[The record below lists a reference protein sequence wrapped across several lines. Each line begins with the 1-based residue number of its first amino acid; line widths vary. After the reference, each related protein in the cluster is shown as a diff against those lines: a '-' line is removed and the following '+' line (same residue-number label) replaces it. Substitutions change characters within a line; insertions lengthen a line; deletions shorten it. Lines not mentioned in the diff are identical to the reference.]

1 MFNRNIFASRL
12 KSLRTTAGLSGL
24 DLSHAV
30 GLKNR
35 GSIAQFETC
44 RTTPSADV
52 LVALADFFCVAVDY
66 LAGRDDDPQKEKYI
80 ARAEDALDLVRERAS
95 TTLAAIGEAV
105 ITTDAAGHVMYMNRA
120 AEELLGMSLEQL
132 VTSELVQHQLAG
144 ARVVKA
150 FNHIPAA
157 EILSTARP
165 AGASDRRAL
174 IVAGDDD

>member
-80 ARAEDALDLVRERAS
+80 ARAEDALLSGLPEPLQLVFAYNKEQCSAEKLPVFFAS
-95 TTLAAIGEAV
+95 FQKMKTEWPDKLAAHEAAV
-105 ITTDAAGHVMYMNRA
+105 KELNSPERRA
-120 AEELLGMSLEQL
+120 RLLAEQL
-132 VTSELVQHQLAG
+132 
-144 ARVVKA
+144 AREVLKP
-150 FNHIPAA
+150 I
-157 EILSTARP
+157 RK
-165 AGASDRRAL
+165 
-174 IVAGDDD
+174 